1 MGSLGGGVGELAFVE
16 FCEELGCYGVAV
28 GVGEGL
34 GEVDKGL
41 IV

>member
-1 MGSLGGGVGELAFVE
+1 MVFVE
-16 FCEELGCYGVAV
+16 FCEELGGYGVTV

-34 GEVDKGL
+34 GEVGKGL